1 MRLVFCGTPQ
11 FAIPTLKQL
20 LGAGHSIELVITQPD
35 RVRGRDRAPSPPPVK
50 VLAMES
56 GLPVVQPEKIKNNPE
71 LRARLEVIKPD
82 AIIVVAYGRIIP
94 DWMLNLPPWGN
105 LNLHASLLPKYRGAA
120 PIQWAVANG
129 ETVTGA
135 TTMRIDQ
142 GLDTGDILLQ
152 RTMPIG
158 PSQTAE
164 QLFPLL
170 AESGASLMI
179 ETLDELQAGRIR
191 PIAQDD
197 AASSLAPILQR
208 EDALVNFA
216 RSAVEI
222 YNRWRGFQPWPGA
235 YAFFRGKKLTLH
247 RLIPAESIAVPPAE
261 LVVERDRL
269 FVGAG
274 SATSLELLE
283 VQLEGKKRI
292 PAADFLHGTA
302 PQPHEKLTWPAP

>member
-1 MRLVFCGTPQ
+1 MKLVFCGTPQ
-11 FAIPTLKQL
+11 FAVPTLKQL

-35 RVRGRDRAPSPPPVK
+35 RVRGRDQPPSPPPVK
-50 VLAMES
+50 ALAIQS
-56 GLPVVQPEKIKNNPE
+56 GLPVVQPEKIRNNPE
-71 LRARLEVIKPD
+71 LRGRLEQVKPD

-94 DWMLNLPPWGN
+94 DWMLNLPRWGN

-158 PSQTAE
+158 PDQTAE

-179 ETLDELQAGRIR
+179 ETLDALQAGQIK
-191 PIAQDD
+191 PMAQDD

-208 EDALVNFA
+208 EDALVDFA

-235 YAFFRGKKLTLH
+235 YTFFRGKKLTLH
-247 RLIPAESIAVPPAE
+247 RLVPVESLAVPPGE
-261 LVVERDRL
+261 LVVERERL

-283 VQLEGKKRI
+283 VQLEGKKRM
-292 PAADFLHGTA
+292 PVADFLRGTA
-302 PQPHEKLTWPAP
+302 PQPHEKLIWLAP

>member
-1 MRLVFCGTPQ
+1 MKLVFCGTPQ
-11 FAIPTLKQL
+11 FAVPTLKQL

-35 RVRGRDRAPSPPPVK
+35 RVRGRDQPPSPPPVK
-50 VLAMES
+50 ALAIQS

-71 LRARLEVIKPD
+71 LRGRLEQVKPD

-94 DWMLNLPPWGN
+94 EWMLNLPRWGN

-158 PSQTAE
+158 PDQTAE

-179 ETLDELQAGRIR
+179 ETLDALQAGQIK
-191 PIAQDD
+191 PMAQDD

-208 EDALVNFA
+208 EDALVDFA

-235 YAFFRGKKLTLH
+235 YTFFRGKKLTLH
-247 RLIPAESIAVPPAE
+247 RLVPVESLAVPPGE
-261 LVVERDRL
+261 LVVERERL

-283 VQLEGKKRI
+283 VQLEGKKRM
-292 PAADFLHGTA
+292 PVADFLRGTA
-302 PQPHEKLTWPAP
+302 PQPHEKLIWLAP